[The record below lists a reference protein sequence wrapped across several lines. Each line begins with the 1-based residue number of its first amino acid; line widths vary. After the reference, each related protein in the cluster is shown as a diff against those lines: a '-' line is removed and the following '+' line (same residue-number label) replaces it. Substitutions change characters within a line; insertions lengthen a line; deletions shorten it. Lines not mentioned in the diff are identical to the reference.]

1 MEQILVGNEGKVD
14 RIDVTPEFSRLLE
27 PSLLANM
34 AIFDPEALIL
44 LVLTSKK
51 EEKDNS
57 YSFEDLIQLLKNEG
71 GIEDNTK
78 LEVEKSLD
86 VLLDS
91 GFFSAEWIFKN
102 NIWERRF
109 YNRNEVVKK
118 LTEIREDFVMS
129 GDGFRERFERIC
141 GRLLLADS
149 T

>member
-1 MEQILVGNEGKVD
+1 MEQILVGNEGKVE
-14 RIDVTPEFSRLLE
+14 RIDVTPEFSELLE

-51 EEKDNS
+51 EESDNS

-91 GFFSAEWIFKN
+91 GFFSAEWVLKN
-102 NIWERRF
+102 NIWERLF

-118 LTEIREDFVMS
+118 LTEIREDFVTS

-141 GRLLLADS
+141 GRLLLTDS

>member
-1 MEQILVGNEGKVD
+1 MEQILVGNEGKVERRD
-14 RIDVTPEFSRLLE
+14 ITPEFSELLE

-44 LVLTSKK
+44 LVLTSK
-51 EEKDNS
+51 EEKENS
-57 YSFEDLIQLLKNEG
+57 YSIEDLIHLLKNEG

-91 GFFSAEWIFKN
+91 GFFSAEWKLKN
-102 NIWERRF
+102 NQWERLF
-109 YNRNEVVKK
+109 YNRNEVVKYLSK
-118 LTEIREDFVMS
+118 IREDFVQN

-141 GRLLLADS
+141 GKLLLADS
-149 T
+149 N